1 MRFHHIFVS
10 IDLAVIINYS
20 CVSASIECFYR
31 IYHFIF
37 GFQRASAVIKLKLL
51 NISQFPQ

>member
-10 IDLAVIINYS
+10 IDLAVINYS
-20 CVSASIECFYR
+20 CVSTSIECSYR

-37 GFQRASAVIKLKLL
+37 GFQRESAVIKLKLL
-51 NISQFPQ
+51 NIS